1 MRRKYAGL
9 AGLIVFIVL
18 PLAACGAAGSS
29 VSSAVS
35 SIAASVTAT
44 RTGATGQP
52 TTAEPTTAP
61 PTTAPPTTAPPTTAP
76 PTTAPPTTAPP
87 TTAPPT
93 TAPPTT
99 AAPTTVAPTTAAAG
113 GGGSTSGAAAATTP
127 AATGSSVSPWVWV
140 LVAVGI
146 VVVGGLVIWA
156 VIAHRRRSAAAT
168 DWRGRVIDAYAKGSA
183 LHDAMAAAETPGA
196 LTSPDAGYRWSDLQ
210 RRADDYSQLLY
221 AMQQQAPGEIERI
234 QVADVIASLQ
244 AARSAMDAE
253 RSTGAYDSALAGI
266 ARDRIAF
273 FASAVNSLREPN
285 VRPA

>member
-1 MRRKYAGL
+1 MLRKYAGL
-9 AGLIVFIVL
+9 VGLIVFIVA
-18 PLAACGAAGSS
+18 PLAACGAAASS

-35 SIAASVTAT
+35 SVAASVTAT

-52 TTAEPTTAP
+52 TTAEPTTA
-61 PTTAPPTTAPPTTAP
+61 APTTAPPTTAP

-99 AAPTTVAPTTAAAG
+99 AAPTTAAPTTAG
-113 GGGSTSGAAAATTP
+113 AATTP
-127 AATGSSVSPWVWV
+127 AATSSSTSPWVWV
-140 LVAVGI
+140 LVAVG
-146 VVVGGLVIWA
+146 VVVVAGLVIWA
-156 VIAHRRRSAAAT
+156 LVAHRRRSAAAT
-168 DWRGRVIDAYAKGSA
+168 DWRARVIDAYAKGSA

-196 LTSPDAGYRWSDLQ
+196 LTGADAGFRWSDLQ

-221 AMQQQAPGEIERI
+221 AMQQEAPGEIERI
-234 QVADVIASLQ
+234 LVADVIASLQ
-244 AARSAMDAE
+244 AARSAMEAE
-253 RSTGAYDSALAGI
+253 RSTGAYDSTLAGI

-273 FASAVNSLREPN
+273 FASSVNSLRAPD

>member
-1 MRRKYAGL
+1 
-9 AGLIVFIVL
+9 
-18 PLAACGAAGSS
+18 
-29 VSSAVS
+29 
-35 SIAASVTAT
+35 
-44 RTGATGQP
+44 
-52 TTAEPTTAP
+52 
-61 PTTAPPTTAPPTTAP
+61 
-76 PTTAPPTTAPP
+76 
-87 TTAPPT
+87 
-93 TAPPTT
+93 
-99 AAPTTVAPTTAAAG
+99 
-113 GGGSTSGAAAATTP
+113 
-127 AATGSSVSPWVWV
+127 VSPWVWV
-140 LVAVGI
+140 LVAVGV

-183 LHDAMAAAETPGA
+183 LHDAMAAAETPSA
-196 LTSPDAGYRWSDLQ
+196 LSGPDAGYRWSDLQ

>member
-1 MRRKYAGL
+1 MLRKYAGL
-9 AGLIVFIVL
+9 AGLIVFIAL
-18 PLAACGAAGSS
+18 LAACGAAGSS
-29 VSSAVS
+29 VRSAVS
-35 SIAASVTAT
+35 SVAASVTAT
-44 RTGATGQP
+44 GTGATGQP
-52 TTAEPTTAP
+52 TTAPPTTAPPTTAP

-99 AAPTTVAPTTAAAG
+99 AAPTTAAPTTA
-113 GGGSTSGAAAATTP
+113 GAAATP

-140 LVAVGI
+140 LVAVAI
-146 VVVGGLVIWA
+146 VVAAGLVIWA
-156 VIAHRRRSAAAT
+156 LVAHRRRSAAAT
-168 DWRGRVIDAYAKGSA
+168 DWRARVIDAYAKGSA

-196 LTSPDAGYRWSDLQ
+196 LTGADAGYRWSDLQ

-244 AARSAMDAE
+244 AARSAMAAE

-273 FASAVNSLREPN
+273 FASSVNSLREPN

>member
-1 MRRKYAGL
+1 MLRKYAGL
-9 AGLIVFIVL
+9 AGLIVFIVA

-29 VSSAVS
+29 ISSAVS
-35 SIAASVTAT
+35 SVAASVTAT

-52 TTAEPTTAP
+52 TTAEPTTA
-61 PTTAPPTTAPPTTAP
+61 A

-99 AAPTTVAPTTAAAG
+99 AAPTTAPPTTAAPTTPA
-113 GGGSTSGAAAATTP
+113 STSAAAA
-127 AATGSSVSPWVWV
+127 GSSGFPWVWFW
-140 LVAVGI
+140 VAVGI
-146 VVVGGLVIWA
+146 VVAAGLVIWA
-156 VIAHRRRSAAAT
+156 LVAHRRRSAAAT
-168 DWRGRVIDAYAKGSA
+168 DWQARVIDAYAKGSA

-196 LTSPDAGYRWSDLQ
+196 LTGADAGFRWSDLQ

-221 AMQQQAPGEIERI
+221 AMQQQAPGEMERI
-234 QVADVIASLQ
+234 LVADVIASLQ
-244 AARSAMDAE
+244 AARSAMEAE
-253 RSTGAYDSALAGI
+253 RSTGAYDSTLAGI

-273 FASAVNSLREPN
+273 FGSSVNSLRSPD

>member
-1 MRRKYAGL
+1 MLRKYAGL

-52 TTAEPTTAP
+52 TTAEPTTAE

-76 PTTAPPTTAPP
+76 PTTAE
-87 TTAPPT
+87 
-93 TAPPTT
+93 PTT
-99 AAPTTVAPTTAAAG
+99 AAPTTVAPTTAAA
-113 GGGSTSGAAAATTP
+113 ATTP
-127 AATGSSVSPWVWV
+127 AAAGSSGFPWAWFW
-140 LVAVGI
+140 VAVGI
-146 VVVGGLVIWA
+146 VVAAGLVIWA
-156 VIAHRRRSAAAT
+156 LVAHRRRSAAAT
-168 DWRGRVIDAYAKGSA
+168 DWRARVIDAYAKGSA
-183 LHDAMAAAETPGA
+183 LHDAMAAAETPGS
-196 LTSPDAGYRWSDLQ
+196 LSGPDAGFRWSDLQ

-221 AMQQQAPGEIERI
+221 AMQQQAPGEVERI
-234 QVADVIASLQ
+234 LVADVIASLQ

-253 RSTGAYDSALAGI
+253 RSTGAYDGRLAGI

-273 FASAVNSLREPN
+273 FASSVNSLREPD

>member
-1 MRRKYAGL
+1 MLRKYAGIV
-9 AGLIVFIVL
+9 GLIVFIVL
-18 PLAACGAAGSS
+18 PLAACGAAGS

-35 SIAASVTAT
+35 SIASSV
-44 RTGATGQP
+44 RATGTGGTGQ
-52 TTAEPTTAP
+52 
-61 PTTAPPTTAPPTTAP
+61 PTTAPPTTAP

-99 AAPTTVAPTTAAAG
+99 AAPTTAAPTTAAPTSAG
-113 GGGSTSGAAAATTP
+113 AATTP
-127 AATGSSVSPWVWV
+127 AATGSSTSPWVWV

-146 VVVGGLVIWA
+146 VVVAGLVIWA
-156 VIAHRRRSAAAT
+156 LVAHRRRSAAAT
-168 DWRGRVIDAYAKGSA
+168 DWQGRVIDAYAKGSA

-196 LTSPDAGYRWSDLQ
+196 LTGPDAGYRWSDLQ

-244 AARSAMDAE
+244 AARSAMAAE
-253 RSTGAYDSALAGI
+253 RSTAVPDGGLAGI

-273 FASAVNSLREPN
+273 FGSSVNSLRAPN

>member
-1 MRRKYAGL
+1 MLRKYAGL
-9 AGLIVFIVL
+9 VGLIVFIVL

-29 VSSAVS
+29 VRSAVS
-35 SIAASVTAT
+35 SVAASVN
-44 RTGATGQP
+44 ATGTGGTGQ
-52 TTAEPTTAP
+52 
-61 PTTAPPTTAPPTTAP
+61 PTTAPPTTAP

-99 AAPTTVAPTTAAAG
+99 AAPTTAAPTTAAP
-113 GGGSTSGAAAATTP
+113 TSAGAAATP
-127 AATGSSVSPWVWV
+127 AATGSSTSPWVWV

-146 VVVGGLVIWA
+146 VVVAGLVIWA
-156 VIAHRRRSAAAT
+156 LVAHRRRSAAAT
-168 DWRGRVIDAYAKGSA
+168 DWQGRVIDAYAKGSA

-196 LTSPDAGYRWSDLQ
+196 LTGPDAGYRWSDLQ

-244 AARSAMDAE
+244 AARSAMAAE
-253 RSTGAYDSALAGI
+253 RSTAVPDGGLAGI
-266 ARDRIAF
+266 ARDRIALF
-273 FASAVNSLREPN
+273 GSSVNSLREPN

>member
-1 MRRKYAGL
+1 MLRKYAGL
-9 AGLIVFIVL
+9 AGLIVVIAA
-18 PLAACGAAGSS
+18 PLAACGAAGS

-35 SIAASVTAT
+35 SIASSVRAT
-44 RTGATGQP
+44 GTGATGQP

-93 TAPPTT
+93 TAAPTT
-99 AAPTTVAPTTAAAG
+99 AAPTAPASTSATAA
-113 GGGSTSGAAAATTP
+113 
-127 AATGSSVSPWVWV
+127 GSSGFPWVWFW
-140 LVAVGI
+140 VAVGI
-146 VVVGGLVIWA
+146 VVAAGLVIWA
-156 VIAHRRRSAAAT
+156 LVAHRRRSAAAT
-168 DWRGRVIDAYAKGSA
+168 DWRARVIDAYAKGSA

-196 LTSPDAGYRWSDLQ
+196 LTGADAGFRWSDLQ

-221 AMQQQAPGEIERI
+221 AMQQEAPGEIERI
-234 QVADVIASLQ
+234 LVADVIASLQ
-244 AARSAMDAE
+244 AARSAMEAE
-253 RSTGAYDSALAGI
+253 RSTGAYDGTLAGI

-273 FASAVNSLREPN
+273 FASSVNSLRAPD

>member
-1 MRRKYAGL
+1 MLRKYAGL
-9 AGLIVFIVL
+9 VGLIVFIVV
-18 PLAACGAAGSS
+18 PLAACGAAGS

-35 SIAASVTAT
+35 SVAASVTAT
-44 RTGATGQP
+44 RTGATGQ
-52 TTAEPTTAP
+52 

-99 AAPTTVAPTTAAAG
+99 AAPTTVAPTTAG
-113 GGGSTSGAAAATTP
+113 AATTP
-127 AATGSSVSPWVWV
+127 AATGSSGSPWVWV
-140 LVAVGI
+140 WVAVGI
-146 VVVGGLVIWA
+146 AVVAGLVIWA
-156 VIAHRRRSAAAT
+156 LVAHRRRSAAAT
-168 DWRGRVIDAYAKGSA
+168 DWQGRVIDAYAKGSA

-196 LTSPDAGYRWSDLQ
+196 LTGPDAGYRWSDLE

-244 AARSAMDAE
+244 AARSAMAAE
-253 RSTGAYDSALAGI
+253 RSTGVPDGGLAGI

-273 FASAVNSLREPN
+273 FGSSVNSLREPN

>member
-1 MRRKYAGL
+1 MLRKYASL
-9 AGLIVFIVL
+9 VGLIVFIVL
-18 PLAACGAAGSS
+18 PLAACGATGSS
-29 VSSAVS
+29 VRSAVS

-44 RTGATGQP
+44 GTGGTGQ
-52 TTAEPTTAP
+52 
-61 PTTAPPTTAPPTTAP
+61 PTTAPPTTAP

-99 AAPTTVAPTTAAAG
+99 AAPTAAAPTTAG
-113 GGGSTSGAAAATTP
+113 AATTP
-127 AATGSSVSPWVWV
+127 AATGSSTSPWVWV
-140 LVAVGI
+140 LVAVA
-146 VVVGGLVIWA
+146 VVVVAGLVIWA
-156 VIAHRRRSAAAT
+156 VAAHRRRSAAAT

-196 LTSPDAGYRWSDLQ
+196 LTGPDAGYRWSDLQ

-221 AMQQQAPGEIERI
+221 AMQQQAPGEIERF

-244 AARSAMDAE
+244 AARSAMAAE
-253 RSTGAYDSALAGI
+253 RSTAVPDGGLAGV
-266 ARDRIAF
+266 ARDRIALF
-273 FASAVNSLREPN
+273 GSSVNSLREPN

>member
-1 MRRKYAGL
+1 MLRKYAGL

-18 PLAACGAAGSS
+18 SLAACGAAGSS
-29 VSSAVS
+29 VRSAVS

-44 RTGATGQP
+44 GTGGTGQ
-52 TTAEPTTAP
+52 PTTAP

-99 AAPTTVAPTTAAAG
+99 AAPTTAAPTTAAG

-127 AATGSSVSPWVWV
+127 AATGSSTSPWVWV

-146 VVVGGLVIWA
+146 VVVAGLVIWA
-156 VIAHRRRSAAAT
+156 LVAHRRRSAAAT
-168 DWRGRVIDAYAKGSA
+168 DWRARVIDAYAKGSA

-196 LTSPDAGYRWSDLQ
+196 LTGPDAGYRWSDLQ

-221 AMQQQAPGEIERI
+221 ALQQQAPGEIERI

-253 RSTGAYDSALAGI
+253 RSTGAYDSGLAGI

-273 FASAVNSLREPN
+273 FASSVNSLREPN

>member
-1 MRRKYAGL
+1 MLRKYAGL

-29 VSSAVS
+29 VRSAVS

-99 AAPTTVAPTTAAAG
+99 AAPTTAAPTTAAG

-140 LVAVGI
+140 LVAVAI
-146 VVVGGLVIWA
+146 VVIAGLVIWA
-156 VIAHRRRSAAAT
+156 LVAHRRRSAAAT
-168 DWRGRVIDAYAKGSA
+168 DWRARVIDAYAKGSA

-196 LTSPDAGYRWSDLQ
+196 LTGADAGFRWSDLQ

-273 FASAVNSLREPN
+273 FASSVNSLREPN

>member
-1 MRRKYAGL
+1 
-9 AGLIVFIVL
+9 
-18 PLAACGAAGSS
+18 
-29 VSSAVS
+29 
-35 SIAASVTAT
+35 
-44 RTGATGQP
+44 
-52 TTAEPTTAP
+52 
-61 PTTAPPTTAPPTTAP
+61 
-76 PTTAPPTTAPP
+76 
-87 TTAPPT
+87 
-93 TAPPTT
+93 
-99 AAPTTVAPTTAAAG
+99 
-113 GGGSTSGAAAATTP
+113 AAATTP
-127 AATGSSVSPWVWV
+127 AATSSSVSPWVWV

-146 VVVGGLVIWA
+146 VVVAGLLIWA
-156 VIAHRRRSAAAT
+156 FVAHRRRSAAAT

-196 LTSPDAGYRWSDLQ
+196 LSGPDAGYRWSDLQ

-221 AMQQQAPGEIERI
+221 ALQQQAPGEIERI

>member
-1 MRRKYAGL
+1 MLRKYAGL

-52 TTAEPTTAP
+52 TTGRADDGAPHHAP
-61 PTTAPPTTAPPTTAP
+61 PTTHRPRPRRPRPRRLQRPRPRPPRPRPPRPRPQRPRPRPARH
-76 PTTAPPTTAPP
+76 
-87 TTAPPT
+87 
-93 TAPPTT
+93 
-99 AAPTTVAPTTAAAG
+99 
-113 GGGSTSGAAAATTP
+113 AT
-127 AATGSSVSPWVWV
+127 ATGSSGFPWVWFW
-140 LVAVGI
+140 VAVGI
-146 VVVGGLVIWA
+146 VVAGGLVIWA
-156 VIAHRRRSAAAT
+156 LIAHRRRSAAAT
-168 DWRGRVIDAYAKGSA
+168 DWRARVIDAYAKGSA

-196 LTSPDAGYRWSDLQ
+196 LTGADAGFRWSDLQ

-273 FASAVNSLREPN
+273 FASSVNSLREPN

>member
-1 MRRKYAGL
+1 MLRKYAGL
-9 AGLIVFIVL
+9 VGLIVFIVL
-18 PLAACGAAGSS
+18 PLAACGAAGS

-35 SIAASVTAT
+35 SVAASVTAT

-52 TTAEPTTAP
+52 TTAEPTTAA
-61 PTTAPPTTAPPTTAP
+61 PTTTPPTTAPPTTAP

-99 AAPTTVAPTTAAAG
+99 AAPTTAAPTTAG
-113 GGGSTSGAAAATTP
+113 AATTP
-127 AATGSSVSPWVWV
+127 APAGSSTSPWVWV

-146 VVVGGLVIWA
+146 AVVAGLLIWA
-156 VIAHRRRSAAAT
+156 LVAHRRRSAAAT
-168 DWRGRVIDAYAKGSA
+168 DWRARVIDAYAKGSA

-196 LTSPDAGYRWSDLQ
+196 LTGADAGFRWSDLQ

-221 AMQQQAPGEIERI
+221 AMQQEAPGEIERI
-234 QVADVIASLQ
+234 LVADVIASLQ
-244 AARSAMDAE
+244 AARSAMEAE
-253 RSTGAYDSALAGI
+253 RSTGAYDSTLAGI

-273 FASAVNSLREPN
+273 FASSVNSLRAPD

>member
-1 MRRKYAGL
+1 MLRKYAGL

-35 SIAASVTAT
+35 SVAASVTAT

-52 TTAEPTTAP
+52 TTAEPTTAA
-61 PTTAPPTTAPPTTAP
+61 PTTTA
-76 PTTAPPTTAPP
+76 P

-99 AAPTTVAPTTAAAG
+99 AAPTTAAPTTAG
-113 GGGSTSGAAAATTP
+113 AATTP
-127 AATGSSVSPWVWV
+127 AATGSSGFPWAWVW
-140 LVAVGI
+140 VAVGI
-146 VVVGGLVIWA
+146 VVAAGLVIWA
-156 VIAHRRRSAAAT
+156 LVAHRRRSAAAT
-168 DWRGRVIDAYAKGSA
+168 DWRARVIDAYAKGSA

-196 LTSPDAGYRWSDLQ
+196 LTGPDAGYRWSDLQ

-273 FASAVNSLREPN
+273 FASSVNSLREPN

>member
-1 MRRKYAGL
+1 MLKKYAGL
-9 AGLIVFIVL
+9 AGLIVFIAL

-76 PTTAPPTTAPP
+76 PTTAAPTTA
-87 TTAPPT
+87 A
-93 TAPPTT
+93 PTT

-127 AATGSSVSPWVWV
+127 AAAGSSGFPWAWFW
-140 LVAVGI
+140 VAVGI
-146 VVVGGLVIWA
+146 VVAAGLVIWA
-156 VIAHRRRSAAAT
+156 LVAHRRRSAAAT
-168 DWRGRVIDAYAKGSA
+168 DWRARVIDAYAKGSA
-183 LHDAMAAAETPGA
+183 LHDAMAAAETPGS
-196 LTSPDAGYRWSDLQ
+196 LTGPDAGFRWSDLQ

-221 AMQQQAPGEIERI
+221 AMQQQAPGEVERI
-234 QVADVIASLQ
+234 LVADVIASLQ

-253 RSTGAYDSALAGI
+253 RSTGAYDGRLAGV

-273 FASAVNSLREPN
+273 FASSVNSLREPD

>member
-1 MRRKYAGL
+1 MLRKYAGL

-29 VSSAVS
+29 VRSAVS
-35 SIAASVTAT
+35 SVAASVTAT

-52 TTAEPTTAP
+52 STAEPTTAPPTTEP

-76 PTTAPPTTAPP
+76 PTTSPPTTEPP
-87 TTAPPT
+87 TTT
-93 TAPPTT
+93 PPTT
-99 AAPTTVAPTTAAAG
+99 AAPTTAAPTT
-113 GGGSTSGAAAATTP
+113 AAAATTP
-127 AATGSSVSPWVWV
+127 AATGSSTSPWVWV
-140 LVAVGI
+140 LVAVG
-146 VVVGGLVIWA
+146 VVVAAGLLIWA
-156 VIAHRRRSAAAT
+156 LVAHRRRSAAAT

-196 LTSPDAGYRWSDLQ
+196 LTGPDAGYRWSDLQ

-221 AMQQQAPGEIERI
+221 AMQQEAPGEVERI

-253 RSTGAYDSALAGI
+253 RSTGAPDGRLAGV

-273 FASAVNSLREPN
+273 FASSVNSLREPN

>member
-1 MRRKYAGL
+1 MLRKYAGL

-61 PTTAPPTTAPPTTAP
+61 PTTAPPTTAAPTTAP
-76 PTTAPPTTAPP
+76 PTTAPPTTA
-87 TTAPPT
+87 A
-93 TAPPTT
+93 PTT

-127 AATGSSVSPWVWV
+127 AAASGSGFPWAWFW
-140 LVAVGI
+140 VAVGI
-146 VVVGGLVIWA
+146 VVAAGLVIWA
-156 VIAHRRRSAAAT
+156 LVAHRRRSAAAT
-168 DWRGRVIDAYAKGSA
+168 DWRARVIDAYAKGSA
-183 LHDAMAAAETPGA
+183 LHDAMAAAETPGS
-196 LTSPDAGYRWSDLQ
+196 LTGPDAGFRWSDLQ

-234 QVADVIASLQ
+234 LVADVIASLQ

-253 RSTGAYDSALAGI
+253 RSTGASDGRLAGI

-273 FASAVNSLREPN
+273 FASSVNSLREPD

>member
-1 MRRKYAGL
+1 MLRKYAGL

-76 PTTAPPTTAPP
+76 PTTAPPTTA
-87 TTAPPT
+87 A
-93 TAPPTT
+93 PTT
-99 AAPTTVAPTTAAAG
+99 AAPTTAAPTTAAPRG